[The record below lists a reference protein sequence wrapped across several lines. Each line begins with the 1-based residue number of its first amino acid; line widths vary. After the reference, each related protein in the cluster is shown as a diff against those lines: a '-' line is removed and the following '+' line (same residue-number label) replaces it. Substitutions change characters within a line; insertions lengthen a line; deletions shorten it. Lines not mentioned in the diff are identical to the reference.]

1 MNRFRNRFRKRF
13 RRFRFSFLVSILAA
27 LLPGTAMAGFDCTGK
42 AEDQFTAVCHDAEI
56 MQLSRAVDASFAR
69 GDYAGS
75 VEELTPV
82 AGDPIAA
89 VPVVAAFVASLSHPP
104 LWRKFHAGA
113 VGPYAVTPE
122 AWKEILAAAE

>member
-1 MNRFRNRFRKRF
+1 MIDPPPIDPPSPSK
-13 RRFRFSFLVSILAA
+13 LA
-27 LLPGTAMAGFDCTGK
+27 CR
-42 AEDQFTAVCHDAEI
+42 DAI
-56 MQLSRAVDASFAR
+56 FAR

-75 VEELTPV
+75 IEELTPV

-89 VPVVAAFVASLSHPP
+89 VPVVTTLVASLIHPP

-122 AWKEILAAAE
+122 AWDEIRVAAD